1 MPKDCENN
9 LHIDVT
15 NDVGNSN
22 TINDRDSAYK
32 EENED
37 SDFDEATFNSN
48 FNATNRDSLQ
58 SSINAIAKINGSNKL
73 DVNDDNFDSVSE
85 QSRHSE

>member
-9 LHIDVT
+9 LHLDVM
-15 NDVGNSN
+15 NDGGSSISN
-22 TINDRDSAYK
+22 ERDSAYK

-48 FNATNRDSLQ
+48 FTGANRDNLQ
-58 SSINAIAKINGSNKL
+58 SSINITTKINGNNKL